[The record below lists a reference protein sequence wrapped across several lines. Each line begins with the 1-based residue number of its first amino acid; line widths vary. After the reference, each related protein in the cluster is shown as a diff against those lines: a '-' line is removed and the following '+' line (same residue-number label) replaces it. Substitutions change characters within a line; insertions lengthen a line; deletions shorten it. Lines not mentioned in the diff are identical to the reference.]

1 MRFFV
6 LPIIIVF
13 LGCGQAKS
21 SADQNSK
28 VSTYEDTS
36 NSIEADVNSKEALK
50 VDSLSLLLDDLKEF
64 TQDDDKWKVVGGLKT
79 AELRYKDVY
88 FGDLYHLIFIGDD
101 KKEYDFNGN
110 RTKIELDKNATTE
123 DDEDGIEPNKK
134 YLNKK
139 FRVVWRHLKLKGKP
153 KDEMEMY
160 YEEHDEIVYLKQ
172 LK

>member
-1 MRFFV
+1 MRFLF
-6 LPIIIVF
+6 LPIILIVF
-13 LGCGQAKS
+13 GCGQAKS

-28 VSTYEDTS
+28 VSTIEDTS
-36 NSIEADVNSKEALK
+36 TFIETDVNSKEAEK

-64 TQDDDKWKVVGGLKT
+64 TRDDDTWKVVGGLKT

-110 RTKIELDKNATTE
+110 NTNIDLDQDATSE
-123 DDEDGIEPNKK
+123 NDEDGYEPNKK
-134 YLNKK
+134 YVNKK
-139 FRVVWRHLKLKGKP
+139 FRVVWRHLKLKTKP
-153 KDEMEMY
+153 KDEMEWY
-160 YEEHDEIVYLKQ
+160 YEEHDQIVYLKQ